1 MKNFRFLTQNEKTPL
16 LEASCAATMQKALL
30 PYTYGELFLYEV
42 LMIEEGRKYTSYVLS
57 DYPKSKIE
65 GEINKT
71 LDTSYTACLKAT
83 RKA

>member
-1 MKNFRFLTQNEKTPL
+1 MKNFRFLTQNEKTQIF
-16 LEASCAATMQKALL
+16 EASCAATFQEALL

-42 LMIEEGRKYTSYVLS
+42 LMIEEDRKYISYVLS
-57 DYPKSKIE
+57 DSPKSKIIDD
-65 GEINKT
+65 INKT